1 MTARAPQVRALADKD
16 TYMSLRGILAAA
28 AVVIASLVSA
38 GAAQPAFAAGGAP
51 GTIDTSF
58 GVGGKVLTNLGT
70 GANGQQ
76 IQAGASD
83 AVLQSNGDI
92 VVSGTFGLVRYLPS
106 GTLDTSFGTGGLVPT
121 SFPVAAVNLQPN
133 GEIVAVGTG
142 QGNTASAGT
151 FNVDRFTASGALD
164 PAFGAGG
171 TVTTTFPQTALGDGA
186 TTVLAEPDGNILV
199 GGAAGAPGRDN
210 TVVNNG
216 VLALYNPN
224 GTLDQAF
231 GTGGLVFSSHGGQP
245 PILGVDAAGDIFE
258 TNGAEL
264 SPTGQPFAS
273 AMPATIV
280 ATSAGGTGTNI
291 AGLRGRAFL
300 PNAQVVDGLAVT
312 TGRRETSVQAEMF
325 NADGTIDT
333 AFFNPAFTF
342 SGAPSSPGAIPAAV
356 AVQANRQIVIAGT
369 NSSGSTS
376 VFGLARLNASGS
388 LDTAFG
394 TNGVLT
400 TTFQGNDHAV
410 AVLIQPSN
418 GDIIVVGQSTNSA
431 GVTDLA
437 LARYLG

>member
-1 MTARAPQVRALADKD
+1 
-16 TYMSLRGILAAA
+16 MSVKGILAAA

-38 GAAQPAFAAGGAP
+38 GVAQPAFAAATPAAGRL
-51 GTIDTSF
+51 DTSF
-58 GVGGKVLTNLGT
+58 GAGGKVLTNLGT
-70 GANGQQ
+70 GANGAQ
-76 IQAGASD
+76 IQAVPSD

-92 VVSGTFGLVRYLPS
+92 VVSGTFGLVRYLPN
-106 GTLDTSFGTGGLVPT
+106 GTLDTSFGAGGRATT
-121 SFPVAAVNLQPN
+121 SFPVNAVNLQPN

-151 FNVDRFTASGALD
+151 FNIDRFTTSGALD
-164 PAFGAGG
+164 PAFGTGG
-171 TVTTTFPQTALGDGA
+171 TVTTTFPQTALGAGA
-186 TTVLAEPDGNILV
+186 TTVLVESDGNILV
-199 GGAAGAPGRDN
+199 GGAAGAPGHDN

-231 GTGGLVFSSHGGQP
+231 GTGGFIFSSHGGQP

-258 TNGAEL
+258 TNGVEL
-264 SPTGQPFAS
+264 SPTGQAFAS
-273 AMPATIV
+273 ATAATIV
-280 ATSAGGTGTNI
+280 ATSAGGTGVSV

-300 PNAQVVDGLAVT
+300 PNAQVVEGLAVT
-312 TGRRETSVQAEMF
+312 TGRGEVSVQAEMF
-325 NADGTIDT
+325 NANGTIDT

-342 SGAPSSPGAIPAAV
+342 TGAPSSPGAIPAAV
-356 AVQANRQIVIAGT
+356 AVQANGQIVIAGT
-369 NSSGSTS
+369 QSTGSTS

-394 TNGVLT
+394 TAGALT
-400 TTFQGNDHAV
+400 TSFQGNEHAV

-418 GDIIVVGQSTNSA
+418 GDIIVIGQSTNGA

>member
-1 MTARAPQVRALADKD
+1 
-16 TYMSLRGILAAA
+16 MSLKRILAAA

-38 GAAQPAFAAGGAP
+38 GVAQPAFAAATPAAGSLDPGFGA
-51 GTIDTSF
+51 
-58 GVGGKVLTNLGT
+58 GGKVLTNLGT

-76 IQAGASD
+76 IQAAPSD

-92 VVSGTFGLVRYLPS
+92 VVSGTFGLVRYLPN
-106 GTLDTSFGTGGLVPT
+106 GALDTGFGAGGRAATG
-121 SFPVAAVNLQPN
+121 FPVAAVNLQPN

-171 TVTTTFPQTALGDGA
+171 TVTTTFPQTALGVGA

-199 GGAAGAPGRDN
+199 GGAAGAPGHDN

-216 VLALYNPN
+216 ALALYNPN

-245 PILGVDAAGDIFE
+245 PLLGVDAAGDIFE
-258 TNGAEL
+258 TNGVEL

-280 ATSAGGTGTNI
+280 ATSAGGTGVSV

-356 AVQANRQIVIAGT
+356 AVQANGQIVVAGT
-369 NSSGSTS
+369 QSAGSTS
-376 VFGLARLNASGS
+376 VFGVARLNASGS

-394 TNGVLT
+394 TGGVLAT
-400 TTFQGNDHAV
+400 SFQGNDHAV

-418 GDIIVVGQSTNSA
+418 GDIIVIGQSVNSA

>member
-1 MTARAPQVRALADKD
+1 
-16 TYMSLRGILAAA
+16 MSLKGILAGA

-38 GAAQPAFAAGGAP
+38 GVAQPAFAAGGAP
-51 GTIDTSF
+51 GTIDTGF
-58 GVGGKVLTNLGT
+58 GTGGRVLTNLGT

-76 IQAGASD
+76 IQAVASD

-92 VVSGTFGLVRYLPS
+92 VVSGNFGLVRYLPN
-106 GTLDTSFGTGGLVPT
+106 GTLDTSFGTGGRVST
-121 SFPVAAVNLQPN
+121 SFPVNALNLQPN

-142 QGNTASAGT
+142 QGNTASTGT

-164 PAFGAGG
+164 PAFGTGG
-171 TVTTTFPQTALGDGA
+171 TVTTTFPQTALGAGA

-199 GGAAGAPGRDN
+199 GGAAGAPGHDN

-258 TNGAEL
+258 TNGVEL
-264 SPTGQPFAS
+264 SPTGQPFAR
-273 AMPATIV
+273 ATATTIV
-280 ATSAGGTGTNI
+280 ASSAGGTGVSVGGNT
-291 AGLRGRAFL
+291 AAAFL
-300 PNAQVVDGLAVT
+300 PDGAPLTAIGIT
-312 TGRRETSVQAEMF
+312 FGRRIVGVQAELS
-325 NADGTIDT
+325 NPDGTFDI
-333 AFFNPAFTF
+333 AFFNPTF
-342 SGAPSSPGAIPAAV
+342 QFVGTTVSTPGSIPAAV
-356 AVQANRQIVIAGT
+356 AVQANGQIVIAGT
-369 NSSGSTS
+369 NSAGSTS
-376 VFGLARLNASGS
+376 VFGLARISATGS
-388 LDTAFG
+388 LDTTFG
-394 TNGVLT
+394 TGGVLT
-400 TTFQGNDHAV
+400 TSFQGNDHAV

-418 GDIIVVGQSTNSA
+418 GDIIVVGKSTNSS